1 MAARWGV
8 GEDCLTTGNMEFFST
23 YALDQGGLSEGSDGL
38 AQLESGGGL
47 ESFHG
52 SLDPSILCIFE
63 DSTSTGE
70 AKSRLDDESEATLLT
85 ALTEILDNVDDENL
99 SPFDTLPDSDLFSGQ
114 KGREQSPL
122 RRLLSLARSPPYREP
137 ARGPKSASFTT
148 GKSEGVHQKARV
160 PLRAPDTALQR
171 SDGEEEEE
179 AGGSLGPCSESDEDP
194 ASPEGG
200 VPLNLDQ
207 DGEGVPV
214 SLSDLVRHMHPYCL
228 AVSLE
233 PGETEGGAPLL
244 PEGGIVL
251 EVVDRGEQGE
261 PILAVAPELTFPEA
275 LPTEDGAAGF
285 ERGVAEEEVFPNA
298 GAVNKGAPYP
308 APNPEEGSEGA
319 SEERPKGD
327 TWEKCP
333 TGRKKKRKN
342 GEDKGGGEGLEEE
355 EEEEEEGP
363 VELLEAPSE
372 TAQTLKQKK
381 RVTFAPVLTSFLDAP
396 IDDGSQNKE
405 PLLSALGE
413 QEGAVLGKPANTG
426 SEERVS
432 DTSMAMD
439 CNTASV
445 QEGAPASQQVDP
457 KPRPLSLQQYRIL
470 RQQKKLA
477 PVEKQEDHSTKW
489 PTLPEPPTELPPI
502 PCLLEPQH
510 VQHSRRWPPQP
521 TTRTSPNTAS
531 TWQPVGPAAPPTP
544 KALLVPPGSV
554 VSSSEAAATSAR
566 PGSVTKVM
574 EGSQNPSCS
583 PGLNPAPLL
592 ANSSKWPDSK
602 NRPELGVGQPQNPT
616 AASHQSPP
624 SGTHPP
630 ALAASGP
637 ARCSGVTE
645 GIPEQG
651 PLGHPGAGLSVS
663 IPPQSHALPAEALAP
678 HPPTTQT
685 TALTQKP
692 QPSPCPTKK
701 GVPPKHPPI
710 PAAPVP
716 GLAAQ
721 GRPPKVAQKNLTPVQ
736 MPSSVKRGPKER
748 IACNITS
755 DIGIEATDLTSLL
768 EQFEETQANEKPG
781 VPEVCGRAAAVGS
794 SSLEQQRLRGP
805 DLGSTAGLTPPAT
818 PPHQIWK
825 PLTPV
830 ALLGRTKQPEGLK
843 PSPAKAIQII
853 NPRPLPGNG
862 KPRSKCPLAATP
874 SQPATPIALKEAPAF
889 MDHDYCL
896 PPEGPSVTKRQQ
908 PVTAEKSEGP
918 SISAAAKG
926 IKPTTPGITTTTTT
940 APGKFV
946 TQPLD
951 HRTLA
956 GSVLLSPD
964 TSPCR
969 LEADTAAS
977 AERGPRNKSRGALR
991 FLEHSPSPRPGE
1003 RGRAKRRYRTR
1014 SPSSD
1019 SGSSGSSS
1027 RSSSRSQSSSR
1038 STSRSHSRSSS
1049 RSPPRKRFRSHR
1061 SDSSSS
1067 SSSRS
1072 SSHSLSRSPHRR
1084 DRHRSR
1090 GSYVG
1095 TRHSSWSRSRSR
1107 SRSPQDRRHRWWR
1120 GSRSPTYRCRY
1131 RYDSRERCRSQDV
1144 KDRKEKAIEERR
1156 VVYVGRIRGG
1166 MTRKELKERFSQYG
1180 EIEECTL
1187 HFREYG
1193 DNYGFVT
1200 YYNTKDAFTAI
1211 ENGSKLRQSDEL
1223 PFDLCFG
1230 GRRQF
1235 CKSSY
1240 ADLDS
1245 NRDFDPV
1252 PKKSKFDALDF
1263 DTLLRQAQRGLK
1275 R

>member
-1 MAARWGV
+1 MRHFAGNENTTWLTPVMLLGSLFFFIVELNDRGCKMAARWGV
-8 GEDCLTTGNMEFFST
+8 GEDGLTTGNMEFFST
-23 YALDQGGLSEGSDGL
+23 YALDQGSLSKDSDGL

-70 AKSRLDDESEATLLT
+70 AKSRLDEESEATLLT

-179 AGGSLGPCSESDEDP
+179 GGGSLGPCSESDDDP

-200 VPLNLDQ
+200 VPLILDQ

-251 EVVDRGEQGE
+251 EVVDQGEQGE

-275 LPTEDGAAGF
+275 LPTEDGAVGF
-285 ERGVAEEEVFPNA
+285 ERVDAEEEVSPNA
-298 GAVNKGAPYP
+298 GAVNKGAPCL
-308 APNPEEGSEGA
+308 APNREQ
-319 SEERPKGD
+319 
-327 TWEKCP
+327 
-333 TGRKKKRKN
+333 
-342 GEDKGGGEGLEEE
+342 GGE
-355 EEEEEEGP
+355 
-363 VELLEAPSE
+363 VAKTPSKK
-372 TAQTLKQKK
+372 AQTLKQKK
-381 RVTFAPVLTSFLDAP
+381 RVTFAPVLTSFLDTP
-396 IDDGSQNKE
+396 VDDGGQNKE
-405 PLLSALGE
+405 PLVPALRE
-413 QEGAVLGKPANTG
+413 REGAVLGKPADTG
-426 SEERVS
+426 SGERVS
-432 DTSMAMD
+432 DTSMAVD
-439 CNTASV
+439 CNAASV

-502 PCLLEPQH
+502 PCLLEPRH
-510 VQHSRRWPPQP
+510 AQHSRRWPPQP
-521 TTRTSPNTAS
+521 ATRTTPNTAS

-554 VSSSEAAATSAR
+554 VSSGEAAATSAR

-574 EGSQNPSCS
+574 EGSQNPSCT
-583 PGLNPAPLL
+583 PGLNPAPLV
-592 ANSSKWPDSK
+592 ASSSSQPDSK
-602 NRPELGVGQPQNPT
+602 NRPETGVGQPQNPA
-616 AASHQSPP
+616 AASRRSPP
-624 SGTHPP
+624 TGPHPP
-630 ALAASGP
+630 APAASGP
-637 ARCSGVTE
+637 ARHSGVTE
-645 GIPEQG
+645 GIPQQG

-678 HPPTTQT
+678 CPPTTET

-692 QPSPCPTKK
+692 QPSPCLPKK
-701 GVPPKHPPI
+701 GVLPKHPPT

-716 GLAAQ
+716 GPAARGRPQRAAQ
-721 GRPPKVAQKNLTPVQ
+721 KKLTPVQ

-748 IACNITS
+748 IACNVTS

-794 SSLEQQRLRGP
+794 SSLEQQPDRSVERLRGP

-825 PLTPV
+825 PLAPM
-830 ALLGRTKQPEGLK
+830 ALLGRIKQPEGLK
-843 PSPAKAIQII
+843 PSPTKAIQII
-853 NPRPLPGNG
+853 NPRPLPGNS
-862 KPRSKCPLAATP
+862 KPRSKCPAGATP
-874 SQPATPIALKEAPAF
+874 SHPATPTALKEAPAF

-896 PPEGPSVTKRQQ
+896 PPEGPSVTERQQ
-908 PVTAEKSEGP
+908 PVAAEKSEGP
-918 SISAAAKG
+918 SISAVAKG
-926 IKPTTPGITTTTTT
+926 IDPPTPGITTTTTTTTTT

-946 TQPLD
+946 SQPLD
-951 HRTLA
+951 HRTLT

-977 AERGPRNKSRGALR
+977 AERGPGNQSRGALR
-991 FLEHSPSPRPGE
+991 FSERSPSPRRGE
-1003 RGRAKRRYRTR
+1003 RGRARRRYRTR

-1038 STSRSHSRSSS
+1038 STSRSRS

-1067 SSSRS
+1067 SSSCS
-1072 SSHSLSRSPHRR
+1072 SSRSLSRSPRR
-1084 DRHRSR
+1084 RGRHRSR
-1090 GSYVG
+1090 GSYAG
-1095 TRHSSWSRSRSR
+1095 SRHTSWSQSRSR
-1107 SRSPQDRRHRWWR
+1107 SRSPQDRHHRWWR

-1131 RYDSRERCRSQDV
+1131 RYDSRERCRLQDV

-1166 MTRKELKERFSQYG
+1166 MTRTELKERFSLYG

-1187 HFREYG
+1187 HFRDYG

-1211 ENGSKLRQSDEL
+1211 ENGSKLRQLDEL

-1245 NRDFDPV
+1245 NREFDPV
-1252 PKKSKFDALDF
+1252 TKKSKYDALDF